1 MAAVAISACGRLAIA
16 VGKVVFEPYKYKLS
30 EIAIL
35 ACQSNSS
42 ELKEAGFGYFSKI
55 VQVFE
60 S

>member
-16 VGKVVFEPYKYKLS
+16 VKKVVFEPYKYKLS

-55 VQVFE
+55 V
-60 S
+60 

>member
-1 MAAVAISACGRLAIA
+1 MAAVSISACGRLAIA
-16 VGKVVFEPYKYKLS
+16 VGKEALEPYKYKLS
-30 EIAIL
+30 ELAVL